1 MEEALN
7 NLTEDKKIELAKILN
22 SLTNNRDAWQNFIYV
37 LRHNIKFCYK
47 YNPLADLKYF
57 LIDEKEYLIIKIHSW
72 DYLIIDLEFE
82 KVLKKDE
89 VKYLFDK
96 QFFIDNFNEEDS
108 DYIFFNDCKDCR
120 EIIKSFYDFEYY
132 LKEPSKY
139 SYLLN
144 KGIWKI
150 SFNIDLINDYCYLY
164 IYNTVNHQKDTYYYT
179 LNLIPISSSLEK
191 YSSFHLDKKRVK

>member
-1 MEEALN
+1 MEETLN
-7 NLTEDKKIELAKILN
+7 NITEEDKTELAKILN
-22 SLTNNRDAWQNFIYV
+22 SLTNNREAWQKFIYV
-37 LRHNIKFCYK
+37 LRHNIKHCYK
-47 YNPLADLKYF
+47 YNPLIDLKYF
-57 LIDEKEYLIIKIHSW
+57 LIEEKEYLILKIHSW

-108 DYIFFNDCKDCR
+108 DYIFFNDCKDCK
-120 EIIKSFYDFEYY
+120 EIIKAFYEYEYY

-139 SYLLN
+139 SYPLN
-144 KGIWKI
+144 QGIWEI

-164 IYNTVNHQKDTYYYT
+164 IYCPVNHQKDTYFYT
-179 LNLIPISSSLEK
+179 LQLVPISSLEK
-191 YSSFHLDKKRVK
+191 YSSFHLAKKRVK